1 MVYYI
6 YREKSGYWRWRLIDA
21 KGMTIVDSGEHYDEE
36 QHCAAAVELIKTSS
50 LAPVCV
56 LKKHSRGPQGDAI
69 ESPPPTAKEVL
80 GADAAVGLAYVVH

>member
-21 KGMTIVDSGEHYDEE
+21 RGMSIVNSEEHYTDEV
-36 QHCAAAVELIKTSS
+36 QCSAAVELIRTSG

-56 LKKHSRGPQGDAI
+56 LRHGAT
-69 ESPPPTAKEVL
+69 ETL
-80 GADAAVGLAYVVH
+80 GMARAAPVVEERAALNAALCSAALH